1 MSAVYFFKISTG
13 STTLP
18 KDFDILAPVER
29 EASRGISV
37 LDGVLIPDKNITVV
51 PDKNTTVVPD
61 HQQQKLSYTCTVNV
75 VPFLS
80 MTKPCAYTPLGKG
93 TSADINM
100 MGQ

>member
-29 EASRGISV
+29 EGSRGISV
-37 LDGVLIPDKNITVV
+37 LDGVLIPDKNI
-51 PDKNTTVVPD
+51 TVVPD